1 MPTLLFDD
9 DYDENENIYENENI
23 EPHNIQYSVYEK
35 TIDREVTPQ
44 EYANIRSHF
53 ELKPMVR
60 PHKITQDFLNNG
72 YPVVVDTKVF
82 LSLDKTRVIKDI
94 EISYHITIARQEP
107 HYRKNLELYL
117 GKIMNE
123 IKMQSIATT
132 LQEVCKV
139 KVPRIYEYGRILDG
153 NDDNDNNN
161 HKMTTTLSKSHILNK
176 ATAATFGPLKRADSM
191 DFDKKMVH
199 LFIEME
205 FIADSQE
212 LTKLIRQSKSKC
224 REYKQKLN
232 EIYACLTAHHFS
244 HGDMKTLDNILVNT
258 KTGEFALIDYGQSS
272 ISIEGQTLDK
282 IGDIDCDAYSSTDT
296 LSGGK
301 RNDKKTRTK
310 TKHVLRI
317 KKSKKRNNKS
327 KLNLKN
333 LTKTKKYLKFRKTKI
348 KKQKIK
354 KQKTKI
360 KIKSK

>member
-1 MPTLLFDD
+1 
-9 DYDENENIYENENI
+9 
-23 EPHNIQYSVYEK
+23 
-35 TIDREVTPQ
+35 
-44 EYANIRSHF
+44 
-53 ELKPMVR
+53 
-60 PHKITQDFLNNG
+60 
-72 YPVVVDTKVF
+72 
-82 LSLDKTRVIKDI
+82 
-94 EISYHITIARQEP
+94 
-107 HYRKNLELYL
+107 
-117 GKIMNE
+117 
-123 IKMQSIATT
+123 
-132 LQEVCKV
+132 
-139 KVPRIYEYGRILDG
+139 
-153 NDDNDNNN
+153 
-161 HKMTTTLSKSHILNK
+161 LNK

-301 RNDKKTRTK
+301 RKDKKTRTK

-333 LTKTKKYLKFRKTKI
+333 LIKTKKYLKFRKNKKQKSKI
-348 KKQKIK
+348 KKQKSKIK
-354 KQKTKI
+354 KQK
-360 KIKSK
+360 SK